1 MSERLIT
8 VLQFSSFKTASA
20 ISAGLL
26 VSIAGFASAPESVLA
41 ESTCPQPAVAL
52 ASDEVVPVTKANYS
66 EAETQTVFAKYVT
79 DVATAT
85 CTGGWNDFESP
96 EGCRPQGSHGDSDH
110 SIPCIPGWC

>member
-66 EAETQTVFAKYVT
+66 KAETQPNT
-79 DVATAT
+79 
-85 CTGGWNDFESP
+85 E
-96 EGCRPQGSHGDSDH
+96 PQGD
-110 SIPCIPGWC
+110 PGALETFIREQIKF